1 MRTAIN
7 FISWG
12 VFLMLVSHMVENR
25 PKTKAKDQ
33 SKVNYAQ
40 VINSRITNS

>member
-1 MRTAIN
+1 MRAAIN

-12 VFLMLVSHMVENR
+12 VFLMLIYHMVETK
-25 PKTKAKDQ
+25 PETKAKDQ

-40 VINSRITNS
+40 VAKSRIPNS